1 MTRLRLSPLLLATLV
16 CLFIPAASALAREI
30 FIAGDSTASTYG
42 PEVYPRMGWGQV
54 LGDFYGDDIEV
65 VNLAQSGRSARSF
78 IDEGFFAELQSQIG
92 EGDILLIQFGHNDQ
106 KTHSPERY
114 AAAETDYKTY
124 LQKYI
129 DMARENHATP
139 VLLTSIVRR
148 KFEDG
153 VLVPTHGKYPAA
165 VRELA
170 ADTGTLLIDM
180 NELSRQFV
188 ASVGEEESKSIYL
201 YLAGDDRE
209 KADNTHFTEAGA
221 YAMASMVVRGLDAL
235 QLVPHEP
242 LPASFIRVEQDGGG
256 DVTRIQDAIDRL
268 AESAEP
274 AFILIGEGVFDEK
287 LYITRDN
294 ITFVGKGHD
303 KSTIKTTQLRAHWR
317 ETHDD
322 DWGAATINLK
332 ASDISFLK
340 LRVLNDYGIVHG
352 DNSHQFA
359 IRLMEGT
366 RIITEDSV
374 FIAGGADTVSLW
386 NKQDG
391 MYYHRRDY
399 FEGYTDF
406 VCPRGWSYITDSEF
420 FSRGGAAAIWHD
432 GADVEDK
439 KLVIR
444 NSSFDGVENFILGRR
459 HYDAQFY
466 LVNNRYS
473 ANMAD
478 TPIFRHTYAD
488 PGLNRPNLWGDRAY
502 YSGSVKQGA
511 AYAWLEDNMPTGI
524 QEVTPVQ
531 TFNGKWDPENRLA
544 GIKVQMALYQTR
556 GVMP

>member
-1 MTRLRLSPLLLATLV
+1 MNRLRLSSLLLITLV
-16 CLFIPAASALAREI
+16 SFFIPAASALARDI
-30 FIAGDSTASTYG
+30 FIAGDSTASDYG

-54 LGDFYGDDIEV
+54 LGDFYGDDINV

-92 EGDILLIQFGHNDQ
+92 EGDILLVQFGHNDQ

-129 DMARENHATP
+129 DMAREKHAVP

-148 KFEDG
+148 KFENG
-153 VLVPTHGKYPAA
+153 GLVPTHGKYPAA
-165 VRELA
+165 MRELA

-180 NELSRQFV
+180 NDMSRRYV
-188 ASVGEEESKSIYL
+188 AGLGEEESKAVYL
-201 YLAGDDRE
+201 YLADDNRT

-221 YAMASMVVRGLDAL
+221 YAMASMVVKGLDSL
-235 QLVPHEP
+235 QLAACQQV
-242 LPASFIRVEQDGGG
+242 PASFIRVEQDGSG
-256 DVTRIQDAIDRL
+256 DVTHIQNAIDRL
-268 AESAEP
+268 AESSEA

-303 KSTIKTTQLRAHWR
+303 KTTIKTTQLRAHWR
-317 ETHDD
+317 ETHDS

-406 VCPRGWSYITDSEF
+406 VCPRGWSYITDSKF

-439 KLVIR
+439 KLVIK
-444 NSSFDGVENFILGRR
+444 NSSFDGVENYILGRR

-466 LVNNRYS
+466 LIDNHYS
-473 ANMAD
+473 SNMAD
-478 TPIFRHTYAD
+478 TPIFRYTHED
-488 PGLNRPNLWGDRAY
+488 PGRDRPNLWGDRAY
-502 YSGSVKQGA
+502 YSGSVKRGA
-511 AYAWLEDNMPTGI
+511 AYAWLEDNMPPGMREI
-524 QEVTPVQ
+524 TPEQ
-531 TFNGKWDPENRLA
+531 TFNGKWDPETRLS
-544 GIKVQMALYQTR
+544 GIKVQIALYQTR
-556 GVMP
+556 GVTP